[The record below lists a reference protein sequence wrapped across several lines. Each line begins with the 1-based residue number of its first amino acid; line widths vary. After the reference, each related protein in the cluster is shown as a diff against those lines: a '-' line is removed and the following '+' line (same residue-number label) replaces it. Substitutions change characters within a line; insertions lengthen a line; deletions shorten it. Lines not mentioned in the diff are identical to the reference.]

1 MGAYASHR
9 YLKSYDDAAAHVR
22 YIGFREREDKSE
34 SLGLFSE
41 EHDVADAES
50 FIKSLDAK
58 RFSHPDVPNLHT
70 VLFSMS
76 GDEWNRSGFQPGD
89 YQKMIRN
96 VMKEWEIRTGYRLEW
111 VAAEHRNPDHPHCH
125 VAIRA
130 AYKDRDGV
138 EHRLKISNEDRKFF
152 REQFQ
157 KAKEN
162 HRLIDPPPKEL
173 AYERER
179 EPNLSLDTSLLDNL
193 VYQIKRD
200 LEREE
205 WERELARKKANKQK
219 GRSR

>member
-9 YLKSYDDAAAHVR
+9 YLKTFDDAEAHVR

-41 EHDVADAES
+41 HHDSADAQE
-50 FIKSLDAK
+50 FIDSLKAK
-58 RFSHPDVPNLHT
+58 RFKHPDVPVIHT

-89 YQKMIRN
+89 YQKMIRH
-96 VMKEWEIRTGYRLEW
+96 VMKEWEIKTGYRLTW

-157 KAKEN
+157 KTKELF
-162 HRLIDPPPKEL
+162 RPIDPPPREL
-173 AYERER
+173 SYQYEKDR
-179 EPNLSLDTSLLDNL
+179 PLVIDTSFVDNL
-193 VYQIKRD
+193 FYQIQRD
-200 LEREE
+200 LEHEE
-205 WERELARKKANKQK
+205 WERERARKKALNKE
-219 GRSR
+219 RTR